1 MAWAQASTGEHLSQT
16 VRQDMGLLRYGR
28 DSSVICRRP
37 VRVASEVDSREQREG
52 PYLNQGDHLPANVRS
67 TRVDSLTATRPAFRH
82 PRLLISGSRLSAAH
96 AGTQNPLTPRWVGP
110 VGWGPEGTPHLVC
123 RLGRWANLG
132 LFPKP
137 PLCHVESS
145 SLRFRNGQGYA
156 NKVA

>member
-1 MAWAQASTGEHLSQT
+1 M
-16 VRQDMGLLRYGR
+16 RYGR

-37 VRVASEVDSREQREG
+37 VCVASEVDISEQREG

-123 RLGRWANLG
+123 RLDGGRTRAC
-132 LFPKP
+132 FPNH
-137 PLCHVESS
+137 LSAMWSS
-145 SLRFRNGQGYA
+145 AACGSGTARDMQTKLHEG
-156 NKVA
+156 